1 VSLLTSAYWA
11 KRQPTLIIDGRVSA
25 ERVTVSLIDRP
36 TLADRAVK
44 DLTSILII
52 DDHPIVLQGCR
63 RMLEGAGITNVFEAS
78 DAVSGYRIYR
88 RHHPDVV
95 IVDLALQGSGLGG
108 LPLIRRISSHDPSV
122 RILVL
127 SMHSDP
133 IIVARA
139 LEAGATGYV
148 LKDTSS
154 EDLVKAFEKVRAG
167 TPYLSEELSRRVALL
182 HMRERQNPLA
192 ELTPR
197 ELQILSLLAEG
208 NKSYSRIAEDLNVSY
223 KTVVNVS
230 SQLKHKLHAR
240 NLPDLTRIGALL
252 LSETP

>member
-1 VSLLTSAYWA
+1 MSSVL
-11 KRQPTLIIDGRVSA
+11 V
-25 ERVTVSLIDRP
+25 V
-36 TLADRAVK
+36 
-44 DLTSILII
+44 

-63 RMLEGAGITNVFEAS
+63 RMLEDAGVASVLEAR
-78 DAVSGYRIYR
+78 DVTSGYRLYR

-95 IVDLALQGSGLGG
+95 IVDLGMQGNGLGG
-108 LPLIRRISSHDPSV
+108 LPLIRRINAHDPRA

-154 EDLVKAFEKVRAG
+154 EDLVQAFEKVRAG
-167 TPYLSEELSRRVALL
+167 SPYLSGDLAMEIALV
-182 HMRERQNPLA
+182 HTPGRQNPLTD
-192 ELTPR
+192 LTPR
-197 ELQILSLLAEG
+197 ELQTLSLLAEG
-208 NKSYSRIAEDLNVSY
+208 KPYGRIAEELNVSY

-230 SQLKHKLHAR
+230 SQLKHKLEAR
-240 NLPDLTRIGALL
+240 NLPELIRIAVQL
-252 LSETP
+252 LSTNN